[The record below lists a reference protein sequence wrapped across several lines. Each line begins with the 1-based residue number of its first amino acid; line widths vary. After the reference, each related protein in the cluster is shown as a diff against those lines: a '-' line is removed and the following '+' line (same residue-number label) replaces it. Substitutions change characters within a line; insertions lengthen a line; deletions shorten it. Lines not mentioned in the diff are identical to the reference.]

1 MTVRIRQPA
10 RYRGAAADRFAGEF
24 PLTATT
30 PPVAIS
36 PISTR
41 ARTKIVATVGPACR
55 SVPMLIKLIRA
66 GVSVFRLN
74 TAHGNEQQR
83 AENLAAIRDASEQTG
98 IPVGVLVDLAGPK
111 IRLGELHTDPTECIP
126 GETFRFVRSD
136 KPKSADEL
144 TSTYSGLISELQP
157 GDSVMLADGTVS
169 MVVISKTSDEVRC
182 KVIGGGLI
190 RSRQG
195 INLPGA
201 KLSVSSLTEADM
213 ANAVWAAKNDID
225 YVSLSFV
232 RSPVNVMLL
241 RELLQAQG
249 SKAFVIAKIEKPE
262 ALLHLKEIV
271 AAADGVMVARGD
283 LGVEID
289 VAEIAVAQKRI
300 VRECQTQGKPVIVA
314 TQMLDSMHHNR
325 RPTRAEATDVANAIL
340 DGADAC
346 MLSGETAIGDFPVE
360 AVETMNRIALATEPL
375 LAEQSRGHEHVQ
387 AADVHPITAAAVRGS
402 SVIVEQLGAKLVVVA
417 TRGGGTCRLRSKQR
431 DFVPTIGVS
440 DSLSVL
446 RRLTLFWGVTPLAG
460 APVHDGPALRAF
472 IDDWGR
478 QQGLLKKGDCVLFV
492 TGTNFYPM
500 AQNLL
505 VIHEVE

>member
-1 MTVRIRQPA
+1 MS
-10 RYRGAAADRFAGEF
+10 
-24 PLTATT
+24 TATPAPAVPNSALSM
-30 PPVAIS
+30 PPLNL
-36 PISTR
+36 R

-55 SVPMLIKLIRA
+55 SIEMLTKLICA

-83 AENLAAIRDASEQTG
+83 AEILADIRTASAAIG
-98 IPVGVLVDLAGPK
+98 IEVGVLVDLAGPK
-111 IRLGELHTDPTECIP
+111 IRLGELHTDPTNCEP
-126 GETFRFVRSD
+126 GEIYRFVRGNQ
-136 KPKSADEL
+136 PQAADEL
-144 TSTYSGLISELQP
+144 TCTYSSLINELQA

-169 MVVISKTSDEVRC
+169 MVVVGKSNDEVRC
-182 KVIGGGLI
+182 KVVGGGII

-201 KLSVSSLTEADM
+201 KLSVASLTEADM
-213 ANAVWAAKNDID
+213 ANALWAAKNDID
-225 YVSLSFV
+225 FVSLSFV
-232 RSPVNVMLL
+232 RSPVNVLL
-241 RELLQAQG
+241 LKELLQSQG
-249 SKAFVIAKIEKPE
+249 CKAWVIAKIEKPE

-300 VRECQTQGKPVIVA
+300 VRECQDQGKPVIVA

-346 MLSGETAIGDFPVE
+346 MLSGETAIGEFPVE
-360 AVETMNRIALATEPL
+360 SVETMNRIALATEPL
-375 LAEQSRGHEHVQ
+375 LKEQVHRTQLV
-387 AADVHPITAAAVRGS
+387 AAHDVHPITAAAVRGTA
-402 SVIVEQLGAKLVVVA
+402 VIAEQLGAKLVVVA

-431 DFVPTIGVS
+431 DFVPTIGTS
-440 DSLSVL
+440 DSISVL
-446 RRLTLFWGVTPLAG
+446 RLLTLFWGVTPLAG
-460 APVHDGPALRAF
+460 APVNDGPALRAF
-472 IDDWGR
+472 IDNWGR
-478 QQGLLKKGDCVLFV
+478 KQGLLQKGDCVIFV

-505 VIHEVE
+505 VVHEVE